1 MVVLNSPSLINL
13 ISAAGS
19 SVVGD
24 KVKEDFGTF
33 NLPLLAILIIFPVAL
48 PPRCFQVTSE
58 PTRNLDLL
66 NLIPLPD
73 LAVYLP

>member
-19 SVVGD
+19 SAVGD
-24 KVKEDFGTF
+24 KVSEDFGTF

-48 PPRCFQVTSE
+48 PPR
-58 PTRNLDLL
+58 
-66 NLIPLPD
+66 
-73 LAVYLP
+73 